1 MGDHVIYM
9 QQRSDKGRLLKNL
22 LKNKRGFSVIQAE
35 APAARERILPA
46 EDCRAQLHRILNS
59 ADFEATDREHRF
71 LSHVVEETLSGRGDR
86 IKAYTI
92 AVEVFGRDVSF
103 DPQSDPIV
111 RIEAGHLRRSLERY
125 YFTAGQ
131 ADPILIT
138 IPKGGYVPAFSPRS
152 QPPIADLP
160 EATVSVAAAKSA
172 RPKAFRLWGGF
183 LALVAATAVAAGA
196 WRLTPGEISPVTP
209 EIPRVLVEKFDDL
222 TGTQASAAITSG
234 LAQEVAGQLSKFRDI
249 IVLQSVETA
258 PGRET
263 LPPRFVLSGSVNL
276 EPDAFRLQVIFRNRA
291 DGSILW
297 ANSYDGQAKVSGIL
311 DAQADIARNVATS
324 LAQTY
329 GVISQADASLNVS
342 NPPDDWAAYSC
353 TLSYYAY
360 RVSLDPKARA
370 AVRAC
375 LEKAVER
382 FPNYATAWALLA
394 HVTIDEVRFSFPAD
408 PASSP
413 AVGRALAIARHAV
426 ELDPRNV
433 RALHAEMSAL
443 FFSKEFD
450 AGRRV
455 GELAL
460 AINPNDTELMGGF
473 GTRLALSGRWDD
485 GCPLVEQARDRNPG
499 PFAYYES
506 TLALCSY
513 FGGDYAK
520 AAMWIKKTT
529 APKNSL
535 YHAIAAAIFG
545 EGGYEIDAER
555 ERAWLEENEP
565 ALVKNLRLE
574 VSTRLARSQDAEFFI
589 GSLKKAG
596 LDID

>member
-1 MGDHVIYM
+1 MGV
-9 QQRSDKGRLLKNL
+9 
-22 LKNKRGFSVIQAE
+22 SVGQAE
-35 APAARERILPA
+35 APAARERGLPA

-86 IKAYTI
+86 IKAYSI
-92 AVEVFGRDVSF
+92 AVEVFGRDASF

-131 ADPILIT
+131 SDAILIT
-138 IPKGGYVPAFSPRS
+138 IPKGGYVPAFSLRS
-152 QPPIADLP
+152 LPPTTDLP
-160 EATVSVAAAKSA
+160 AIPLASVAAAISA
-172 RPKAFRLWGGF
+172 RPKAAGLWIG
-183 LALVAATAVAAGA
+183 LLVVVVAAMAVAAGA
-196 WRLTPGEISPVTP
+196 WWWAPPQTSPGTPK
-209 EIPRVLVEKFDDL
+209 IPRVLVEKFDDL
-222 TGTQASAAITSG
+222 TGTQASAAVTSG

-249 IVLQSVETA
+249 VVLQSVETA
-258 PGRET
+258 PGKET

-276 EPDAFRLQVIFRNRA
+276 EPDAFRLRVSFRNRA

-297 ANSYDGQAKVSGIL
+297 ANSYNGQAKVSGIL
-311 DAQADIARNVATS
+311 DAQADIARNVATN

-329 GVISQADASLNVS
+329 GVISQADATLDVS
-342 NPPDDWAAYSC
+342 NAPDDWAAYSC

-370 AVRAC
+370 AVRTC

-382 FPNYATAWALLA
+382 FPDYATAWALLA
-394 HVTIDEVRFSFPAD
+394 HVTIDEIRFTFPAD

-413 AVGRALAIARHAV
+413 AVGHALAIARHAV
-426 ELDPRNV
+426 GLDPRNV

-455 GELAL
+455 GERAMV
-460 AINPNDTELMGGF
+460 INPNDTDLMGGF

-485 GCPLVEQARDRNPG
+485 GCPLVEEARDRNPG

-506 TLALCSY
+506 ILALCSY
-513 FGGDYAK
+513 FGGDYAT

-529 APKNSL
+529 VPKNPL
-535 YHAIAAAIFG
+535 YHVIAAGIFG
-545 EGGYEIDAER
+545 EGGFEMEASR
-555 ERAWLEENEP
+555 ERTWLEENQP
-565 ALVKNLRLE
+565 ALVKNLRFE
-574 VSTRLARSQDAEFFI
+574 VSTRLARSEDAEFFI

-596 LDID
+596 LDIKD

>member
-1 MGDHVIYM
+1 MV
-9 QQRSDKGRLLKNL
+9 
-22 LKNKRGFSVIQAE
+22 QAE
-35 APAARERILPA
+35 ASAGREFNLSV
-46 EDCRAQLHRILNS
+46 EGCRAQLNRILNS
-59 ADFEATDREHRF
+59 ADFEATGREHRF
-71 LSHVVEETLSGRGDR
+71 LSHVVEETLSGRGGR
-86 IKAYTI
+86 IKAYSI

-103 DPQSDPIV
+103 DPQTDPIV

-125 YFTAGQ
+125 YLTAGQ
-131 ADPILIT
+131 SDPILIT
-138 IPKGGYVPAFSPRS
+138 IPKGGYVPAFVSRS
-152 QPPIADLP
+152 LPPIPNPP
-160 EATVSVAAAKSA
+160 ENSVASVTAAISA
-172 RPKAFRLWGGF
+172 RPKAFLVWGGLWG
-183 LALVAATAVAAGA
+183 LVAATAVAAGA
-196 WRLTPGEISPVTP
+196 LGLKPPQTSPGAPG
-209 EIPRVLVEKFDDL
+209 IPRVLVEKFDDL
-222 TGTQASAAITSG
+222 TGTPASAAITSG
-234 LAQEVAGQLSKFRDI
+234 LAQEVAGQLSKFKDI
-249 IVLQSVETA
+249 VVLQSVETA
-258 PGRET
+258 PGKET

-276 EPDAFRLQVIFRNRA
+276 EPDAFRLQVSFHNRA

-297 ANSYDGQAKVSGIL
+297 ANSYHGETKVFGIL
-311 DAQADIARNVATS
+311 EAQADIARNVATS
-324 LAQTY
+324 LAQSY
-329 GVISQADASLNVS
+329 GVISQADAALNVS

-370 AVRAC
+370 SVRAC

-408 PASSP
+408 PAASP

-455 GELAL
+455 GEQAL

-473 GTRLALSGRWDD
+473 GTRLALSGNWED
-485 GCPLVEQARDRNPG
+485 GCPLVEEARDRNPG

-506 TLALCSY
+506 ILALCSY

-529 APKNSL
+529 APGNSL

-555 ERAWLEENEP
+555 ERAWLEDHEP
-565 ALVKNLRLE
+565 VLVKNLRLE
-574 VSTRLARSQDAEFFI
+574 VSTRFARSEDAEFFI

-596 LDID
+596 LDIED

>member
-1 MGDHVIYM
+1 V
-9 QQRSDKGRLLKNL
+9 
-22 LKNKRGFSVIQAE
+22 VQAE
-35 APAARERILPA
+35 ASAGGAFNLPA

-59 ADFEATDREHRF
+59 PDFEATDREHRF
-71 LSHVVEETLSGRGDR
+71 LSHVVEETLSGRSGR
-86 IKAYTI
+86 IKAYSI

-103 DPQSDPIV
+103 DPQTDPIV

-125 YFTAGQ
+125 YLTAGQ
-131 ADPILIT
+131 TDPILIS
-138 IPKGGYVPAFSPRS
+138 IPKGGYVPAFVSRS
-152 QPPIADLP
+152 LRPIPNPP
-160 EATVSVAAAKSA
+160 ENTVASVTAAITA
-172 RPKAFRLWGGF
+172 RPKAFLVLGGL
-183 LALVAATAVAAGA
+183 LALVAATATAAGA
-196 WRLTPGEISPVTP
+196 WWWDPPQTSPGTP

-222 TGTQASAAITSG
+222 TGTPASAAITNG
-234 LAQEVAGQLSKFRDI
+234 LAQEVAGQLSKFKDI
-249 IVLQSVETA
+249 VVLQSVETA
-258 PGRET
+258 QGKET

-276 EPDAFRLQVIFRNRA
+276 EPDAFQLQVSFRNRA

-297 ANSYDGQAKVSGIL
+297 ANSYNGETKVSGIL
-311 DAQADIARNVATS
+311 EAQADIARNVATS
-324 LAQTY
+324 LAQSY
-329 GVISQADASLNVS
+329 GVISQADAALNVS

-360 RVSLDPKARA
+360 RVNLDAKART

-408 PASSP
+408 PAASP
-413 AVGRALAIARHAV
+413 AVDRALATARHAV

-443 FFSKEFD
+443 FFSKQFD

-455 GELAL
+455 GEQAL

-485 GCPLVEQARDRNPG
+485 GCPLVEEARDRNPG

-506 TLALCSY
+506 ILALCSY
-513 FGGDYAK
+513 FSGDYAK

-529 APKNSL
+529 VPGNSL

-545 EGGYEIDAER
+545 EGGYEIDAGR
-555 ERAWLEENEP
+555 ERAWLEDHEP
-565 ALVKNLRLE
+565 VLVKNLRLE
-574 VSTRLARSQDAEFFI
+574 VSTRFARSEDAEFFI

-596 LDID
+596 LDIED

>member
-1 MGDHVIYM
+1 MV
-9 QQRSDKGRLLKNL
+9 
-22 LKNKRGFSVIQAE
+22 QAE
-35 APAARERILPA
+35 ASAGREFNLPV
-46 EDCRAQLHRILNS
+46 EDYRAQLHRILNS

-71 LSHVVEETLSGRGDR
+71 LSHVVEETLSGRGGR

-92 AVEVFGRDVSF
+92 AVEVFGRDASF
-103 DPQSDPIV
+103 DPQTDPIV

-125 YFTAGQ
+125 YFTTGQ
-131 ADPILIT
+131 TDPILIT
-138 IPKGGYVPAFSPRS
+138 IPKGGYVPSFSLRWQSPV
-152 QPPIADLP
+152 ADLP
-160 EATVSVAAAKSA
+160 EPSVASATAAISA
-172 RPKAFRLWGGF
+172 WPKAFLVWGGL
-183 LALVAATAVAAGA
+183 LALVVVTAVAAGA
-196 WRLTPGEISPVTP
+196 WRLNPGETRPVTP
-209 EIPRVLVEKFDDL
+209 ERPRVLVEKFDDL

-234 LAQEVAGQLSKFRDI
+234 LAQEVAGQLSKFKDI
-249 IVLQSVETA
+249 VVLQSVETA
-258 PGRET
+258 PGKET

-276 EPDAFRLQVIFRNRA
+276 EPDAFRLQVSFRNRA

-297 ANSYDGQAKVSGIL
+297 ANSYNGETKVSGIL
-311 DAQADIARNVATS
+311 DAQADIARNVVTS
-324 LAQTY
+324 LAQTN

-360 RVSLDPKARA
+360 RVSLDPTARA
-370 AVRAC
+370 AVGAC

-408 PASSP
+408 RASSQG
-413 AVGRALAIARHAV
+413 VGRALAIARHAV

-455 GELAL
+455 GEQAL
-460 AINPNDTELMGGF
+460 AINPNDTELMGGL
-473 GTRLALSGRWDD
+473 GTRLALSGSWND
-485 GCPLVEQARDRNPG
+485 GCPLVEEARDRNPG
-499 PFAYYES
+499 PFGYYES

-513 FGGDYAK
+513 FRGDYAK

-529 APKNSL
+529 APGNSL

-555 ERAWLEENEP
+555 ERAWLEKNEP
-565 ALVKNLRLE
+565 ALVKNVRLE
-574 VSTRLARSQDAEFFI
+574 VSTRLSRSEDAEFFI

-596 LDID
+596 LDIED